1 MEEQAKNPFLSK
13 TNWMGLL
20 LIVHGVLNGFFGVN
34 LIDRIGADEWDQL
47 ILAVSGILVIVFRTI
62 ATKKIAVK
70 PAGPVQPLAIWLL
83 LAAALLLACGCPGRW
98 ARETVLNPSIAA
110 EWFGQDVDGDG
121 VGDGGVRQYAA
132 DPAAAAITAMDAA
145 VTAMEV
151 LQVRAAWPPARQ
163 QILRDLDGYPVSD
176 GVKASLTERV
186 RNLDVNIELMR
197 EYTNDGGTK
206 NFK

>member
-1 MEEQAKNPFLSK
+1 MALDVETED
-13 TNWMGLL
+13 GLGRL
-20 LIVHGVLNGFFGVN
+20 VRLVGGVG
-34 LIDRIGADEWDQL
+34 R
-47 ILAVSGILVIVFRTI
+47 
-62 ATKKIAVK
+62 
-70 PAGPVQPLAIWLL
+70 AGRSRVGR
-83 LAAALLLACGCPGRW
+83 CRPG
-98 ARETVLNPSIAA
+98 S
-110 EWFGQDVDGDG
+110 G